1 VEGVREPKVEIS
13 VERRNAEIQNGNFS
27 PQPYSRRSPLS
38 RFVKLLEATE
48 IGAVELRN
56 RIVMPAMVTNY
67 ANADGSVSDRLVNYY
82 AERAKGGVGLQIV
95 EATAVNPV
103 GLRNAARLCV
113 SHDKYVPGLATLTR
127 TIHEYG
133 GKCALQLSYA
143 GRQGHKVLTGKQ
155 TVAPSI
161 VRDETT
167 GESPAELTIE
177 EIERIED
184 AFAEAAARAKK
195 AGFDAVELHGAHGV
209 FINQFLSPHSN
220 KRTDKYGKN
229 LEGRMRFALEIVER
243 ARERVGRGFI
253 INFRLG
259 ALESFGDGLTIEDS
273 KRIAKR
279 LEEAGIDAINV
290 SKGGGLS
297 ASLVSTSPMYAPH
310 VNLVPL
316 AEEIKKVV
324 NVPVIVSGGITP
336 EMGEDILQAGK
347 VDLIAMGRAL
357 IADPDLPRK
366 LVDGSLE
373 DVRRCIRC
381 NDGCIDRIRRGA
393 PVECS
398 VNAVVGREAEHR
410 LTSAPKPKKV
420 LVIGGGP
427 AGLEAARV
435 AALRGHQVT
444 VYEKGNR
451 LGGHLIEGSRPEFK
465 ADIRPLIDWLSTQAR
480 KAGVT
485 VELQQEVTL
494 ETVQE
499 MRPDVVITSTG
510 SAPMIPKIPQIENPI
525 VVTAIDALLGKVK
538 IGKEVV
544 VAGGGSV
551 GCETALFLA
560 EDGRKTT
567 VVEMLPDILID
578 MESESQTVLREQLAQ
593 KGVKWLTDMKIV
605 EIMNEGVIAVDKRGQ
620 KHVIKADNVVLA
632 MGQKPSRELHETLK
646 GQVPEL
652 HAIGDCTTPGRIIQA
667 IQQGF
672 RIAYQI

>member
-1 VEGVREPKVEIS
+1 MS
-13 VERRNAEIQNGNFS
+13 S
-27 PQPYSRRSPLS
+27 
-38 RFVKLLEATE
+38 FVKLLQPTK

-67 ANADGSVSDRLVNYY
+67 ANADGSASDCLVNYH

-95 EATAVNPV
+95 EATAVDPV
-103 GLRNAARLCV
+103 GLGFAANLCIY
-113 SHDKYVPGLATLTR
+113 HDKYVPGLAKLTR

-133 GKCALQLSYA
+133 GKCAIQLFHA

-155 TVAPSI
+155 TVAPS
-161 VRDETT
+161 VVPDETT
-167 GESPAELTIE
+167 GESPRKLTIK
-177 EIERIED
+177 EIEKIED
-184 AFAEAAARAKK
+184 AFAEAAARAKN
-195 AGFDAVELHGAHGV
+195 AGFDAVELHGAHGYL
-209 FINQFLSPHSN
+209 INQFLSPHSN
-220 KRTDKYGKN
+220 RRTDKYGKN
-229 LEGRMRFALEIVER
+229 LEGRMRFALEVLER
-243 ARERVGRGFI
+243 ARGKVGKGFI
-253 INFRLG
+253 ISFRLG
-259 ALESFGDGLTIEDS
+259 AREAFGDGLTIEDS
-273 KRIAKR
+273 KKIAKR

-290 SKGGGLS
+290 SKGGGMS
-297 ASLVSTSPMYAPH
+297 ASLVGQSPMYSPH
-310 VNLVPL
+310 GNMVHL

-324 NVPVIVSGGITP
+324 NVPVIAVGGITP
-336 EMGEDILQAGK
+336 EMAEDILQAGK
-347 VDLIAMGRAL
+347 ADLIAMGRAL

-373 DVRRCIRC
+373 DIRRCIRC
-381 NDGCIDRIRRGA
+381 NDGCIDRLRRNA

-398 VNAVVGREAEHR
+398 VNAVVGREAEYR

-420 LVIGGGP
+420 LVAGGGP

-444 VYEKGNR
+444 VYEKGSS

-465 ADIRPLIDWLSTQAR
+465 ADIRPLIDWLSTQAS

-485 VELQQEVTL
+485 VELQKEVTR

-499 MRPDVVITSTG
+499 MRPDVVIISTG
-510 SAPMIPKIPQIENPI
+510 SVPMIPKIPQIENPI
-525 VVTAIDALLGKVK
+525 VVTAIDTLLGKVK

-578 MESESQTVLREQLAQ
+578 MESESKTVLREQLAQ
-593 KGVKWLTDMKIV
+593 KGVKWFTDMKIV
-605 EIMNEGVIAVDKRGQ
+605 EIMNEGVIAIDKRAQ

-652 HAIGDCTTPGRIIQA
+652 YAIGDCATPGKIIQA

-672 RIAYQI
+672 RIAHQI